1 LRTSHQFFGKNSG
14 FTILEI
20 FVIIAVIFI
29 LAAVIFPRFVD
40 FDNQIRL
47 EKVGQNMTVL
57 QMAVNAYALNNNGH
71 YPIQPDDPALKCYLP
86 EGNSNSQSPRGGN
99 YPENPFTHKV
109 ESPLLGKISDVK
121 QTRQSPPTDLGGSRV
136 AGKIFYNALI
146 PSGQEEPVGYA
157 IEGADQNGMALAG
170 KTDRTCVLSN
180 L

>member
-1 LRTSHQFFGKNSG
+1 VRKSHQLFGKNSG

-47 EKVGQNMTVL
+47 EKVGQNMTAV
-57 QMAVNAYALNNNGH
+57 QMAANAYAINNNGH
-71 YPIQPDDPALKCYLP
+71 YPIQPDDPAFRCYLP
-86 EGNSNSQSPRGGN
+86 GGNCNSQSPKGGN

-109 ESPLLGKISDVK
+109 EPPLLGKISDVK
-121 QTRQSPPTDLGGSRV
+121 QARQLPPTDLGGSRA
-136 AGKIFYNALI
+136 AGKIFYNVII
-146 PSGQEEPVGYA
+146 PSGQKEAVGYA

-170 KTDRTCVLSN
+170 KTDSTCVLSN